1 MAHTPNS
8 REKLEKLEKLQQ
20 TIALLKYFDKY
31 MENIEKLLEDTHGDI
46 NQSIVSE
53 LQWAQSD
60 STILHTEDLPLRG
73 DERGPC
79 SDQDMDPALE
89 YIAATLGM
97 EPMNPSAHLSKSDS
111 SSAFTSSKF
120 RAQALSGFGD
130 TTDSDT
136 TLKPGAC
143 GEMTVRQDERGTLDA
158 KLVRTEA
165 AARCAQE
172 ACQNLCVAELDED
185 EEDTAT
191 DPHQSATSY
200 WMQLTTVLGS
210 DSMEKNPNESVNLS
224 VLSISDCSHDEGSFS
239 AYKDALDQHTQNQ
252 QLSRMSHRELRARRK
267 QDIRFLD
274 EVIGHLAAKN
284 QELIRERE
292 KNRVQG
298 KNLAIRKI
306 KLLKAE
312 LQWLEKAMQ
321 NDSETA
327 RAFLHAANMSA
338 AAESTAAEGT
348 SVGPSGMAAVLESC
362 RNAIFQEY
370 CSSLDRIMKDEDKA
384 RPKRVRQ
391 ERRVAKAEKLL
402 SKAEKTFHENN
413 PIAGTLQILETIKEL
428 RSWEKAIPF
437 VEGKVDGR
445 TFAEW
450 LPVILPFIGKR
461 H

>member
-267 QDIRFLD
+267 QDI
-274 EVIGHLAAKN
+274 
-284 QELIRERE
+284 
-292 KNRVQG
+292 G